1 MLGSKGHFYKSS
13 DGNEEYILETGEKV
27 TFVIKWQKNWTEL
40 CLCSCLLWK
49 IELASDEIGYL
60 AEEISKKILKE
71 SMVPPDSL

>member
-1 MLGSKGHFYKSS
+1 MA
-13 DGNEEYILETGEKV
+13 
-27 TFVIKWQKNWTEL
+27 KNWTEL